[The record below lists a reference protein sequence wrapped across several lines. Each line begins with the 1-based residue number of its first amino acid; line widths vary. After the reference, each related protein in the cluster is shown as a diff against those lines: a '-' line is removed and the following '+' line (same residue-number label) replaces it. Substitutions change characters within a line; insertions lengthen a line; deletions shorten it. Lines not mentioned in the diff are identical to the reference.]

1 VQVVFRDITER
12 KKTEAQIIRAKREW
26 ELTFDAVPDL
36 IMIIDKRHR
45 ILRANRAT
53 AERLGVRLDELVGLN
68 CYQAFHGTEE
78 PPEFC
83 PHRQLLANGL
93 EHTAEVH
100 EDVIGGDFLVS
111 VSPLCDPDGT
121 ITGSVHVARDITKRK
136 QTEEALKT
144 AHDGLERRVK
154 ERTAELGR
162 VSSELLSAQEDERKR
177 IARELHDSVGQ
188 SLAAIKFK
196 LENTL
201 DQVRQGQPDMGI
213 ESLEALVPFLQELSD
228 EVRRIHTDLRPSLLD
243 DLGIVL
249 TISWFCREFESLY
262 SDIRI
267 EKAIDIEEEEV
278 PDRFKIVI
286 FRVLQE
292 ALNNVA
298 KHSKAK
304 LVRVFLRGTD
314 GHIELI
320 VKDEGQGFDVEEQRS
335 EKELSAGFG
344 LTSMK
349 ERTELSGG
357 SFSVESSKGRGT
369 SVRAS
374 WPVKE

>member
-1 VQVVFRDITER
+1 
-12 KKTEAQIIRAKREW
+12 
-26 ELTFDAVPDL
+26 
-36 IMIIDKRHR
+36 
-45 ILRANRAT
+45 
-53 AERLGVRLDELVGLN
+53 
-68 CYQAFHGTEE
+68 
-78 PPEFC
+78 
-83 PHRQLLANGL
+83 
-93 EHTAEVH
+93 
-100 EDVIGGDFLVS
+100 
-111 VSPLCDPDGT
+111 
-121 ITGSVHVARDITKRK
+121 VARDITKRK